1 LLDAIDTHTYIHT
14 HIHIHTH
21 ALQGN
26 LVRRVD
32 AVVRGVYWSEGGTQV
47 AVVSDD
53 SFYLLQFNAEVVEA
67 ALAGAHV
74 YFCLFVCL
82 FVRQKHTGRL
92 PHPAQ
97 CEHG

>member
-1 LLDAIDTHTYIHT
+1 
-14 HIHIHTH
+14 
-21 ALQGN
+21 
-26 LVRRVD
+26 VRRVD